1 MISFEEW
8 LVNNHPETLNEG
20 KLTNALGS
28 LAITGSLL
36 GGVNKSYA
44 NEPTTSQQQVDNDS
58 YSKRLI
64 AIEKASN
71 DSNFKKNWKSDFD
84 KNKEQQV
91 INSILKLKTIKDHD
105 DFSKKLQLNMKEI
118 IRVQT
123 RDSSPKYI
131 EIEKE
136 VAMKGYDY
144 QFFRYLQQL
153 TIASKNVLIQ
163 N

>member
-8 LVNNHPETLNEG
+8 LVNNHPETLDEG
-20 KLTNALGS
+20 KLT
-28 LAITGSLL
+28 
-36 GGVNKSYA
+36 
-44 NEPTTSQQQVDNDS
+44 
-58 YSKRLI
+58 
-64 AIEKASN
+64 
-71 DSNFKKNWKSDFD
+71 
-84 KNKEQQV
+84 
-91 INSILKLKTIKDHD
+91 
-105 DFSKKLQLNMKEI
+105 
-118 IRVQT
+118 T